1 MVNAVT
7 SGATLW
13 AGSMLIALWFALHLE
28 SDSDRAPWT
37 SVLLITLWIMLTTAA
52 NVGTALLAL
61 RRAWRASVVFSL
73 LGLAVLVLMTGASRR
88 FRQ

>member
-1 MVNAVT
+1 
-7 SGATLW
+7 
-13 AGSMLIALWFALHLE
+13 MLIALWFALHLE